1 MSCDSMARMPPTKK
15 RKTARKSVAT
25 TKSIK
30 TRRTAGKRGVGGTR
44 KGLVMDVVNKVEKT
58 LEEIPK
64 QIGKTAKKTKKVA
77 SRNRVVAKV
86 VHALEEVPKKIRKA
100 AKKRGRRI

>member
-1 MSCDSMARMPPTKK
+1 MARMPPTKK
-15 RKTARKSVAT
+15 RKTARKPVAT
-25 TKSIK
+25 SKTIK
-30 TRRTAGKRGVGGTR
+30 TRRTAGKRGVGATR
-44 KGLVMDVVNKVEKT
+44 KGLVMDVVNTVEKT

-100 AKKRGRRI
+100 AKKRGRRV